1 MATYAKGTITFQP
14 VVDQINRKF
23 TTRKN
28 KCTVNA
34 GGGPVE
40 LIAASYMGAGT
51 RITGRSG
58 IGQVKKNYFFYR
70 ENPRMTAPSVDEV
83 AQRTAFSD
91 GLAWARAAAK
101 DLAVITANQIKMQQL
116 AANPNAYI
124 VVGDENMYIY
134 GYTFPGFMKAFGI
147 KAAMADALP
156 QDHNLPSVVVPA

>member
-1 MATYAKGTITFQP
+1 MATYAKGTISFQP

-23 TTRKN
+23 ATRKN

-40 LIAASYMGAGT
+40 LETASYMGAGT
-51 RITGRSG
+51 RTVFRNG
-58 IGQVKKNYFFYR
+58 IGQVKKNIFWYR
-70 ENPRMTAPSVDEV
+70 ENPRMSAPSVDEV
-83 AQRTAFSD
+83 AQRNAFSA
-91 GLAWARAAAK
+91 GLEWARAAEK
-101 DLAVITANQIKMQQL
+101 DLAVITANMAKMKQL

-134 GYTFPGFMKAFGI
+134 GYTWTGFMKAFGI
-147 KAAMADALP
+147 KAAKADALP